1 MTAPAEDCGDPMF
14 KVVKNAEAVH
24 SLWPQAK
31 PVPEGWQET
40 GAQGSEQDCLADIAA
55 RWEGPTGAVPQHGPA
70 TCLHERFEERAREDG
85 EAVAL
90 VDGSRTVTYRE
101 LNRAANQLAHRL
113 RNSGVGP
120 ESLVGVCAR
129 RGAELVVALLAVL
142 KAGGGYLPLDP
153 DYPGERLR
161 YIVEDAGCRIV
172 VGPEALRGTVEA
184 PEWVALDDANLTA
197 LPEDD
202 LESGAAPGNV
212 AYVIYT
218 SGSTGAPKGVLV
230 SHANVTRLFEAT
242 EEEFGFG
249 RDDVWTLFHSF
260 AFDFSVWELWGALLY
275 GGRLVVVSYPTSRDP
290 EAFLRLVRG
299 EGVTVLN
306 QTPSAFRQLSRAAEL
321 ASWPA
326 LPLRLV
332 VFGGERLE
340 LAGLSA
346 WWEHYGDT
354 SPQLVNMYGITE
366 TTVHVTLRPL
376 AKADLDR
383 TVSPIGRPL
392 ADLSLHVL
400 DGNLD
405 PVPPGT
411 RGELFVGG
419 AGVSRGYRG
428 RPELTAQRFL
438 PDPFGPPGA
447 RMYRTGDVG
456 SAADNAEYLFHGRAD
471 DQVQLHGFRIEPGEV
486 EATVLRHSEVR
497 DCAVAVVERAS
508 GEPVLACYWSPAPD
522 ATVTSAELRA
532 AFADQLPAHMVPSA
546 FIRLNAL
553 PMTANGKLD
562 TAQLPGLRDA
572 ERAGEADLAAPRTET
587 EHALA
592 LVWREVLDLDVVG
605 VDDNFFTIGGDSIT
619 ALPLVQKAEEAG
631 VPFAIEDLFAYPTIA
646 ELAERVATRDIGS
659 APVASREES
668 ALLPESYLRT
678 LPPEVEAAYPASALQ
693 GGIILHSMMSGDPT
707 LYHDL
712 GSVRVRG
719 LLDPGALD
727 RAWRR
732 LTGRHELL
740 RSAFDLTGHRV
751 PVYQV
756 HRSVDVPVEI
766 LDAQHQDP
774 AESVRDWWRMQWKR
788 GFDLAAAP
796 LVRCHVHD
804 FADGSFQLSV
814 SAHHSVLD
822 GWSFSVLLS
831 ELLTTYDN
839 ELGGTPSADAPALPF
854 REFVALE
861 QQATASEPAKQYWQ
875 QVLKGAEP
883 LSFSPAAATASA
895 GEPLPDPDVTIV
907 LESGLTHRIEELAA
921 SVGTSV
927 KSVCLAAHLAALR
940 RLTGREDVVTGLVAS
955 GRPERAHAQRSIGVF
970 LNSVPV
976 RADLAG
982 QTWRTLVRHVS
993 EAERDLM
1000 PHRRFPLVEI
1010 QRTTGQEPFAVLFNF
1025 TSMYVLDLRDRLSR
1039 IAASD
1044 WWFSDHNNLAVN
1056 VEVDCDPESGRW
1068 QLSVRVDRRRVSPDI
1083 AGRLAE
1089 LINEALGECVDSPDS
1104 PLSREG

>member
-1 MTAPAEDCGDPMF
+1 MF
-14 KVVKNAEAVH
+14 KVVKNAEAVY
-24 SLWPQAK
+24 SLWPQGK
-31 PVPEGWQET
+31 PTPEGWQEA
-40 GAQGSEQDCLADIAA
+40 GVQGSEQDCLEDITG
-55 RWEGPTGAVPQHGPA
+55 RWEGPAAPMPQDGPA
-70 TCLHERFEERAREDG
+70 TCLHERFEARAREDG
-85 EAVAL
+85 DAVAL
-90 VDGSRTVTYRE
+90 VDGALTLTYQE
-101 LNRAANQLAHRL
+101 LNRAANRLAHRL

-120 ESLVGVCAR
+120 EVLVGVCAR
-129 RGAELVVALLAVL
+129 RGADLVVALLAVL
-142 KAGGGYLPLDP
+142 KTGGGYLPLDP
-153 DYPGERLR
+153 DYPEERLR
-161 YIVEDAGCRIV
+161 YIVGDAGCRIV
-172 VGPEALRGTVEA
+172 VGPEALRGAVEA
-184 PEWVALDDANLTA
+184 PEWVALDDANFA
-197 LPEDD
+197 ELPEDN
-202 LESGAAPGNV
+202 LESEVGPGNV

-242 EEEFGFG
+242 EKEFGFS
-249 RDDVWTLFHSF
+249 RVDVWTLFHSF

-290 EAFLRLVRG
+290 EAFLRLVRS

-306 QTPSAFRQLSRAAEL
+306 QTPSAFRQLSGAAEL

-326 LPLRLV
+326 LALRLV
-332 VFGGERLE
+332 VLGGERLD
-340 LAGLSA
+340 LANLGS
-346 WWEHYGDT
+346 WWEQYGDA

-376 AKADLDR
+376 VKADLDR

-392 ADLSLHVL
+392 ADLSLYVL
-400 DGNLD
+400 DENLD
-405 PVPPGT
+405 AVPSGI

-428 RPELTAQRFL
+428 RPQLTAQRFL
-438 PDPFGPPGA
+438 PDPFGPPGS

-456 SAADNAEYLFHGRAD
+456 SAADNAEFLFHGRAD
-471 DQVQLHGFRIEPGEV
+471 DQAQLHGFRIEPGEV
-486 EATVLRHSEVR
+486 EASILRHRGVR
-497 DCAVAVVERAS
+497 ECAVTVAERPS

-522 ATVTSAELRA
+522 ATVTPAELRA
-532 AFADQLPAHMVPSA
+532 AVADRLPAHMVPSA
-546 FIRLNAL
+546 FIRLDAL

-562 TAQLPGLRDA
+562 TAQLPGLKNA
-572 ERAGEADLAAPRTET
+572 ERSSDEDLAAPRTET

-592 LVWREVLDLDVVG
+592 QVWRKVLDLDVVG
-605 VDDNFFTIGGDSIT
+605 VNDNFFTIGGDSIT
-619 ALPLVQKAEEAG
+619 ALPLVQSAEEAG
-631 VPFAIEDLFAYPTIA
+631 VPFALEDLFAYPTIA
-646 ELAERVATRDIGS
+646 ELAERVAHGEIVL
-659 APVASREES
+659 APVAPPEEL
-668 ALLPESYLRT
+668 ALLPASYLRT
-678 LPPEVEAAYPASALQ
+678 LPPAVEAAYPASALQ
-693 GGIILHSMMSGDPT
+693 GGIILHSMMSGDST

-774 AESVRDWWRMQWKR
+774 VKAVRGWWRTQWKH

-796 LVRCHVHD
+796 LVRCHIHD

-814 SAHHSVLD
+814 SAHHSILD

-839 ELGGTPSADAPALPF
+839 ELGGPTTVSVPALPF

-861 QQATASEPAKQYWQ
+861 QKASSSEPAKQYWQ
-875 QVLKGAEP
+875 HLLNGAEP
-883 LSFSPAAATASA
+883 LSFSPAAATAPADERLS
-895 GEPLPDPDVTIV
+895 DPDVTIV
-907 LESGLTHRIEELAA
+907 LESSLSDRIDELAA

-927 KSVCLAAHLAALR
+927 KSVYLAAHLAALR
-940 RLTGREDVVTGLVAS
+940 RLTGREDVVTGLVTS
-955 GRPERAHAQRSIGVF
+955 GRPERIHAERSIGVF

-982 QTWRTLVRHVS
+982 KTWRTLVRHVS

-1025 TSMYVLDLRDRLSR
+1025 TSMHILDLQDRLSW
-1039 IAASD
+1039 IVVSD
-1044 WWFSDHNNLAVN
+1044 WWFADHNNLAVN

-1068 QLSVRVDRRRVSPDI
+1068 QLSVRIDRRRVSPDI
-1083 AGRLAE
+1083 AGQLAE
-1089 LINEALGECVDSPDS
+1089 LMNEALTECVDNPDS
-1104 PLSREG
+1104 LLSQKGDGGLF